1 MGCCFCV
8 PRPRKLCKCSGEYPP
23 RPLVGGNAPPSV
35 AVRPAEVQEGDQ
47 EYQVG
52 GGAHVLVTLLITHPQ
67 DGSWLVNSSPAPP
80 NLLSLYCT
88 HLGKDPPS
96 SVPASTAEAP
106 GQCIPPLT
114 SPTMVSVHRLILSGG
129 VALGFSVESRSTGR
143 VNDKL
148 QAVAR
153 TRLWSLEN
161 DSQEVETLFKE
172 LSARLLSIQTKKD
185 QFLITFKTVD
195 EIWKFSTYLNLGLV
209 ASCLQHLLLD
219 GSFWLDS
226 ALVDDTEVRVEVGEA
241 ELAAMYLDLL
251 LQEGHFFAR
260 ALGPIRPAAGEEAE
274 GLELH
279 SGEMVSVQSPGTGP
293 TWEVVSLSTGRR
305 GLVPRSAVRPL
316 PHPFQHFCLSL
327 SLCLCCCICPQG
339 SLSLGISLSQGLSPC
354 VSVFWCLS
362 LGVCRYLCVSLSL
375 QFCLL
380 VSLII
385 SVTLSWCLWVYLW
398 ARLSLPVSTGSGQCR
413 AVDDCPGEGPDE
425 LSFRQGDTIQVIGLL
440 VPGLQWFLG
449 KSNLTGDVG
458 FVRTEHV
465 DPSSCKPLGQLSTL
479 LGEDEPLFPGVR
491 EDDGNAYLS
500 ALTHTDITTVYRLSD
515 GPPDPFS
522 ARRPQIQRPQCQRP
536 ESWSRRSWSQSS
548 QSQSSQ
554 RLRPRRR
561 KPRSRRPRRRRP
573 RSRSQR
579 SWSQSSQT
587 QSSQSLRPQSPRP
600 ESRSPQS
607 RRPQSQTTQTQS
619 PTSQTQRPRSQS
631 SQSRG
636 SRSHRP
642 QNQRLRSQSPS
653 SPRPRSQSSIL
664 DAPGSSDSLLG
675 GALDEDPALTSSR
688 SGSSDTTSLAG
699 ERHRPTSLPLPEDFG
714 EVDAGVTRVVPAAS
728 SLDPVLTFLNQDRG
742 PDPFRALYGLA
753 ARSLPAAFPGA
764 SDEVEL
770 TTALEAARAGA
781 TRHRLPW
788 ARARLCFLLGRLSRS
803 RLKLSQARVY
813 FEEAL
818 RALPPG
824 FADLPLAAALHTHLA
839 AVYLCQKVGPRGA
852 TLLGKAA
859 ALLVGQPVC
868 GGPGAEDELAVVT
881 YALREGIVAGSAPL
895 ESRACFLA
903 ARLLTRLGRG
913 DEALPF
919 VERLRL
925 LTPAPGPPPVPAPA
939 PGDPTATVLPLLY
952 DRKYLP
958 RLALAAAQSRAPT
971 VAPLPGWGLGLVLRS
986 TTRLSAPRGAPGWG
1000 HISPLACPALR
1011 GALADARA
1019 REDIGQQRRLCL
1031 ALARAHLQ
1039 HGRSSDAIRCLS
1051 QAMALAQRLG
1061 EAEAFECSL
1070 CLGWACVMA
1079 GQAGQ
1084 ALDVLGPLVRSPQG
1098 AGSHIQHGTTLNLL
1112 ALALQ
1117 QAGQVQAAG
1126 RHFALALRVAQEAGH
1141 GGNQAVA
1148 LANLGHLALTRRAP
1162 GLATRFL
1169 LRAAR
1174 GFLGLPGG
1182 PGPEGGRVLLWLGRA
1197 LVDCHRLASG
1207 RIWYEMALLL
1217 GLESDHLETQLLAV
1231 ESLCEMPDATSPSPS
1246 APTVYHEHRLVVAR
1260 RLGDRGLEAEVL
1272 GTLSRLYQSRGS
1284 PRALQLAL
1292 GFTKQRLKI
1301 LIDLEDRAGAARAW
1315 LAAGRLHYLLHHD
1328 ELVDLYL
1335 QAAIRTALTT
1345 EEPGLV
1351 LSLYEEAGDVFFDGS
1366 HHRHRAAEFYREG
1379 AVPLARRAKATN
1391 TELRLFNKLTE
1402 LQISLGAFEKALEV
1416 ATLAAR
1422 LSTIVGDQRQELVAF
1437 HRLATVYY
1445 FLQMYELAED
1455 CYLKT
1460 LALCPPTLQGAQG
1473 AMFYTKV
1480 YCRLG
1485 VLTFHQLKDAH
1496 DAAGYFWLALAAAIE
1511 LGDVELQAAI
1521 RARLGAIQRSPL
1533 WGEASRGRSA
1543 ERARWLSQGGHAI

>member
-1 MGCCFCV
+1 
-8 PRPRKLCKCSGEYPP
+8 
-23 RPLVGGNAPPSV
+23 
-35 AVRPAEVQEGDQ
+35 GDQ

-114 SPTMVSVHRLILSGG
+114 SPTMVS

-195 EIWKFSTYLNLGLV
+195 EIWKFSTYLNLGFDSL
-209 ASCLQHLLLD
+209 CL
-219 GSFWLDS
+219 S
-226 ALVDDTEVRVEVGEA
+226 
-241 ELAAMYLDLL
+241 Y
-251 LQEGHFFAR
+251 
-260 ALGPIRPAAGEEAE
+260 
-274 GLELH
+274 
-279 SGEMVSVQSPGTGP
+279 SPGTGP

-316 PHPFQHFCLSL
+316 PHPFQQRA
-327 SLCLCCCICPQG
+327 LCDIALCQ
-339 SLSLGISLSQGLSPC
+339 QV
-354 VSVFWCLS
+354 VSEDPP
-362 LGVCRYLCVSLSL
+362 R
-375 QFCLL
+375 
-380 VSLII
+380 
-385 SVTLSWCLWVYLW
+385 
-398 ARLSLPVSTGSGQCR
+398 SGQCR

-500 ALTHTDITTVYRLSD
+500 TLTHTDITTVYRLSD

-587 QSSQSLRPQSPRP
+587 Q
-600 ESRSPQS
+600 
-607 RRPQSQTTQTQS
+607 T
-619 PTSQTQRPRSQS
+619 
-631 SQSRG
+631 
-636 SRSHRP
+636 
-642 QNQRLRSQSPS
+642 
-653 SPRPRSQSSIL
+653 
-664 DAPGSSDSLLG
+664 PGSSDSLLG

-925 LTPAPGPPPVPAPA
+925 LTPAPGPPPIPAPA

-1217 GLESDHLETQLLAV
+1217 GLESDHLESEWGGPEGV
-1231 ESLCEMPDATSPSPS
+1231 G
-1246 APTVYHEHRLVVAR
+1246 V
-1260 RLGDRGLEAEVL
+1260 GLERTEAVGGVEVGLQKVGL
-1272 GTLSRLYQSRGS
+1272 GGQKNDQGGCKSGQG
-1284 PRALQLAL
+1284 RALQLAL

-1366 HHRHRAAEFYREG
+1366 HHRHRAAEFYRVTAG
-1379 AVPLARRAKATN
+1379 SILLSQRHRPSACYARDTVPGVCCV
-1391 TELRLFNKLTE
+1391 
-1402 LQISLGAFEKALEV
+1402 QSIVLGACCVLS
-1416 ATLAAR
+1416 AR
-1422 LSTIVGDQRQELVAF
+1422 L
-1437 HRLATVYY
+1437 
-1445 FLQMYELAED
+1445 
-1455 CYLKT
+1455 
-1460 LALCPPTLQGAQG
+1460 
-1473 AMFYTKV
+1473 
-1480 YCRLG
+1480 
-1485 VLTFHQLKDAH
+1485 DACC
-1496 DAAGYFWLALAAAIE
+1496 
-1511 LGDVELQAAI
+1511 V
-1521 RARLGAIQRSPL
+1521 
-1533 WGEASRGRSA
+1533 
-1543 ERARWLSQGGHAI
+1543 

>member
-1 MGCCFCV
+1 M
-8 PRPRKLCKCSGEYPP
+8 
-23 RPLVGGNAPPSV
+23 
-35 AVRPAEVQEGDQ
+35 
-47 EYQVG
+47 
-52 GGAHVLVTLLITHPQ
+52 T
-67 DGSWLVNSSPAPP
+67 
-80 NLLSLYCT
+80 
-88 HLGKDPPS
+88 GKDPPS
-96 SVPASTAEAP
+96 CAPTSTAEAP
-106 GQCIPPLT
+106 EQCIQTLS
-114 SPTMVSVHRLILSGG
+114 SPAVASG

-143 VNDKL
+143 VNDRL
-148 QAVAR
+148 QAAAR

-161 DSQEVETLFKE
+161 DSQEVEILFKE
-172 LSARLLSIQTKKD
+172 LSARLLSIQTQKD

-209 ASCLQHLLLD
+209 ASCLEHLLLD
-219 GSFWLDS
+219 GSFWLDT

-274 GLELH
+274 GLELR
-279 SGEMVSVQSPGTGP
+279 SGEMVCVQSPGTGP

-305 GLVPRSAVRPL
+305 GLVPRSAVQPL
-316 PHPFQHFCLSL
+316 PNPFQQWFLRTH
-327 SLCLCCCICPQG
+327 
-339 SLSLGISLSQGLSPC
+339 
-354 VSVFWCLS
+354 
-362 LGVCRYLCVSLSL
+362 
-375 QFCLL
+375 
-380 VSLII
+380 
-385 SVTLSWCLWVYLW
+385 
-398 ARLSLPVSTGSGQCR
+398 PVSCRVAWHGGPVGPQQIRSGQCR

-425 LSFRQGDTIQVIGLL
+425 LSFCQGDTIQVVGLL

-449 KSNLTGDVG
+449 KSSLTGDVG

-465 DPSSCKPLGQLSTL
+465 DLSSCKPLGQLSMF

-491 EDDGNAYLS
+491 EDDGSAHLS
-500 ALTHTDITTVYRLSD
+500 ALTHTDIATVYRLSD
-515 GPPDPFS
+515 GPLDPFS
-522 ARRPQIQRPQCQRP
+522 APKPQIQRPQCQRP

-548 QSQSSQ
+548 QSLSSQ
-554 RLRPRRR
+554 RMRPRRR
-561 KPRSRRPRRRRP
+561 KPRSRRPRCQRP

-587 QSSQSLRPQSPRP
+587 QRSRSLRPQSPRP
-600 ESRSPQS
+600 ESQSPQS
-607 RRPQSQTTQTQS
+607 RRPQSQRPQTQS
-619 PTSQTQRPRSQS
+619 SSFQTPRPRSQS

-636 SRSHRP
+636 SRSQRP
-642 QNQRLRSQSPS
+642 QSQRLRSQSS
-653 SPRPRSQSSIL
+653 SSQRPRSQSSML
-664 DAPGSSDSLLG
+664 DDPGSSDSLLG
-675 GALDEDPALTSSR
+675 GALDEDPTLTSSR
-688 SGSSDTTSLAG
+688 SGSSDTTGLAE
-699 ERHRPTSLPLPEDFG
+699 ERHRPASLPLPEDFG
-714 EVDAGVTRVVPAAS
+714 EVDAGVTRVVPAAG
-728 SLDPVLTFLNQDRG
+728 SLDPVLTFLNQDGG
-742 PDPFRALYGLA
+742 PEPFRALYDLA
-753 ARSLPAAFPGA
+753 ACALPAAFPGA
-764 SDEVEL
+764 SDEGEL
-770 TTALEAARAGA
+770 TAALEAARAGA
-781 TRHRLPW
+781 THHHLPW

-818 RALPPG
+818 RVLPSG

-852 TLLGKAA
+852 ALLGKAA

-868 GGPGAEDELAVVT
+868 GGPGAEDELAVIM

-903 ARLLTRLGRG
+903 ARLLVRLGRG

-919 VERLRL
+919 VERLQL
-925 LTPAPGPPPVPAPA
+925 LTPAPGLPPALAPA
-939 PGDPTATVLPLLY
+939 PSDPIATALPLLY

-958 RLALAAAQSRAPT
+958 HLALAAARPRGPT
-971 VAPLPGWGLGLVLRS
+971 VAPLPGWWLGLVLRS
-986 TTRLSAPRGAPGWG
+986 TTRLSAPRGVPGWG

-1019 REDIGQQRRLCL
+1019 REDIGWQRTLCL

-1039 HGRSSDAIRCLS
+1039 HGCPSGAFRCLS
-1051 QAMALAQRLG
+1051 QAVVLAQRVG
-1061 EAEAFECSL
+1061 EAEVFESTL

-1079 GQAGQ
+1079 GQVGQ

-1098 AGSHIQHGTTLNLL
+1098 AGGHIQYGAMLNLL

-1117 QAGQVQAAG
+1117 RAGQVRAAG
-1126 RHFALALRVAQEAGH
+1126 RHFALALSAAQEAGH
-1141 GGNQAVA
+1141 GENQAVA

-1162 GLATRFL
+1162 GLATHFL

-1174 GFLGLPGG
+1174 GFLRLPGG
-1182 PGPEGGRVLLWLGRA
+1182 AGSEAGRVLLWLGRA
-1197 LVDCHRLASG
+1197 LVDCHQLAAG
-1207 RIWYEMALLL
+1207 RMWYEMALLL

-1231 ESLCEMPDATSPSPS
+1231 ESLCEMPGAAGPGP
-1246 APTVYHEHRLVVAR
+1246 PTVYHEHRLVVAR
-1260 RLGDRGLEAEVL
+1260 RLGDRGLEAQVL
-1272 GTLSRLYQSRGS
+1272 GTLSQLYQSWGS

-1345 EEPGLV
+1345 EEPGLI
-1351 LSLYEEAGDVFFDGS
+1351 LNLYEEAGDVFFDGC

-1422 LSTIVGDQRQELVAF
+1422 LSTIVGDQQQELVAF

-1460 LALCPPTLQGAQG
+1460 LALCPPILQGAQE
-1473 AMFYTKV
+1473 AMFYAKV

-1485 VLTFHQLKDAH
+1485 TLTYHQLKDAH
-1496 DAAGYFWLALAAAIE
+1496 DAAGYFWLALAAAME
-1511 LGDVELQAAI
+1511 LGDEELQAAI

-1533 WGEASRGRSA
+1533 WEEASGGRSA
-1543 ERARWLSQGGHAI
+1543 ERARWLSQGGRAI

>member
-8 PRPRKLCKCSGEYPP
+8 PRPRKLCKCS
-23 RPLVGGNAPPSV
+23 
-35 AVRPAEVQEGDQ
+35 
-47 EYQVG
+47 
-52 GGAHVLVTLLITHPQ
+52 
-67 DGSWLVNSSPAPP
+67 
-80 NLLSLYCT
+80 
-88 HLGKDPPS
+88 GKDPPS

-114 SPTMVSVHRLILSGG
+114 SPTMVSG

-316 PHPFQHFCLSL
+316 PHPFQQWFLRTH
-327 SLCLCCCICPQG
+327 
-339 SLSLGISLSQGLSPC
+339 
-354 VSVFWCLS
+354 
-362 LGVCRYLCVSLSL
+362 
-375 QFCLL
+375 
-380 VSLII
+380 
-385 SVTLSWCLWVYLW
+385 
-398 ARLSLPVSTGSGQCR
+398 PVSCQVAWHGGPVGPQQIRSGQCR

-1422 LSTIVGDQRQELVAF
+1422 LSTIV
-1437 HRLATVYY
+1437 
-1445 FLQMYELAED
+1445 
-1455 CYLKT
+1455 
-1460 LALCPPTLQGAQG
+1460 
-1473 AMFYTKV
+1473 
-1480 YCRLG
+1480 
-1485 VLTFHQLKDAH
+1485 
-1496 DAAGYFWLALAAAIE
+1496 
-1511 LGDVELQAAI
+1511 DV
-1521 RARLGAIQRSPL
+1521 
-1533 WGEASRGRSA
+1533 
-1543 ERARWLSQGGHAI
+1543 